1 MPEAKRPNRSSEPTL
16 ALIGRRGVASGHAAY
31 FMANRKI
38 IGELSYDVSQKLIHE

>member
-1 MPEAKRPNRSSEPTL
+1 MSEAERPNRSSEPTL
-16 ALIGRRGVASGHAAY
+16 ALIGRRGVASGHAY